1 MCSFWEE
8 RARAC
13 ADVLCAADSSV
24 TKVQSTSELSYPY
37 PKTNI
42 GLGQAVS
49 RLGICWDY
57 K

>member
-1 MCSFWEE
+1 MYSFWEE

-13 ADVLCAADSSV
+13 ADVLCAAVSSV